1 MMTNVADEKTLRRV
15 LIVSSDISRLYTL
28 KEVLKEIHY
37 ETYLAETLEMALRV
51 ITMQDIHVLITDV
64 RLGETGA
71 EEGFE
76 LIRPIK
82 EKKPE
87 TWVILATGC
96 GELREKI
103 RADSLGVDLF
113 VSTHIRFS
121 TIYKVLR
128 LIRDGVPRKD
138 VPSFAWEEF

>member
-121 TIYKVLR
+121 TIFKVLR
-128 LIRDGVPRKD
+128 LIRERVPQQD